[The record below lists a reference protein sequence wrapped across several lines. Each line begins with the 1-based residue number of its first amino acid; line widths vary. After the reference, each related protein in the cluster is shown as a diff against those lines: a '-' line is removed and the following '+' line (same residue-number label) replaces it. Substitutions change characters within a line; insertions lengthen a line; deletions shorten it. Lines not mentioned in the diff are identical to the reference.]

1 MGSTLEGEAYELTE
15 YMEGGLIRETSF
27 RNRSIKNWKRR

>member
-15 YMEGGLIRETSF
+15 YVEGGLICETSC
-27 RNRSIKNWKRR
+27 RNCSIKNWK